1 MTTKTLPRP
10 TKPAPVKIRPPEQ
23 AVPAAAPP
31 PPANNYVYSL
41 IDRLC
46 DKLWA
51 AGVTNPISYVEQISY
66 LFFLKMLDE
75 TDAENER
82 DAKLS
87 KRPFKLIF
95 TGEKEKFRWSAWSQ
109 ITDTTKLCKFV
120 RDDVFDFMRNL
131 RGREEIR
138 RLFEDAQ
145 LQIPDGHTLRDCI
158 DLFREFNLL
167 DLDTDAKGNLYE
179 NLLRRVG
186 TQAQAGQ
193 FLTPRHLIRAIVKMV
208 DPQIGQTV
216 CDPAFGTGGFLISA
230 YEHIK
235 VSNSDPK
242 NVVEKINGNGQLVK
256 RGYGD
261 KLSDKQWDFLRHHT
275 FFGFDVDPHI
285 VRLGMMNLIL
295 HGMDDSKI
303 LRRDSIAGQAGEWDD
318 HQFDIILANPPFAGS
333 MNTDRVRESL
343 PVISTKTEV
352 LFLGLMIQAL
362 RDGGRCGV
370 IVPEGLLF
378 GVNKSHKQVRQYLL
392 EKCDLQ
398 AVVSFPGGAFKPY
411 SGVKT
416 SALIFTKGKPTKK
429 VWFYEVTADGFSL
442 DDNRRPT
449 VDKNDIPDLIAK
461 WPKREISDKSWFTTI
476 EQIRAT
482 DFNLTAGRYKPV
494 TVERVNHD
502 APKEILGSVLKLE
515 NEIIRRGDALL
526 AQIGWKK

>member
-1 MTTKTLPRP
+1 MTTTLTRP
-10 TKPAPVKIRPPEQ
+10 TKAAPAKTRPSAQP
-23 AVPAAAPP
+23 VPAAAPP

-41 IDRLC
+41 IGRLC

-95 TGEKEKFRWSAWSQ
+95 TGEKEKFRWSEWSQ
-109 ITDTTKLCKFV
+109 ITDTTKLYKFV
-120 RDDVFDFMRNL
+120 RDDVFDFMRTL
-131 RGREEIR
+131 RGREEVQRI
-138 RLFEDAQ
+138 FEDAQ
-145 LQIPDGHTLRDCI
+145 LQIPDGSTLRDCI
-158 DLFREFNLL
+158 DLFREFNFL

-179 NLLRRVG
+179 SLLRRVG

-208 DPQIGQTV
+208 DPQISQTV
-216 CDPAFGTGGFLISA
+216 FDPSFGTGGFLIAA
-230 YEHIK
+230 YDHIK
-235 VSNSDPK
+235 VANSDPK

-261 KLSDKQWDFLRHHT
+261 RLKADQWEFLRNHT

-295 HGMDDSKI
+295 HGLEDSKI
-303 LRRDSIAGQAGEWDD
+303 LRHDSIAGQVGEWDD
-318 HQFDIILANPPFAGS
+318 KQFDIILANPPFAGS

-378 GVNKSHKQVRQYLL
+378 GGSKSHKEVRRLLL

-398 AVVSFPGGAFKPY
+398 AVVSFPSGAFKPY

-429 VWFYEVTADGFSL
+429 VWFYEVTMDGFSL
-442 DDNRRPT
+442 DDKRQPT
-449 VDKNDIPDLIAK
+449 PDKNDIPDLIEK
-461 WPKREISDKSWFTTI
+461 WPKREASKNSWLATI
-476 EQIRAT
+476 EQVRAT
-482 DFNLTAGRYKPV
+482 DFVLTAGRYKKV
-494 TVERVNHD
+494 TREKTTYD
-502 APKEILGSVLKLE
+502 APSEIVGDVIKLE
-515 NEIIRRGDALL
+515 NEIIQRGNALL
-526 AQIGWKK
+526 AQIGTEK

>member
-1 MTTKTLPRP
+1 MSTKTQPPPAKLTPAKSRSEQIPLP
-10 TKPAPVKIRPPEQ
+10 AM
-23 AVPAAAPP
+23 
-31 PPANNYVYSL
+31 PPANNYIYSL

-87 KRPFKLIF
+87 KRPLKLIF
-95 TGEKEKFRWSAWSQ
+95 TGDKEKFRWSAWSQ
-109 ITDTTKLCKFV
+109 ITDTIKLYKFV

-131 RGREEIR
+131 RGHEEIR

-145 LQIPDGHTLRDCI
+145 LQIPDGATLRDCV
-158 DLFREFNLL
+158 DLFREFNLV

-208 DPQIGQTV
+208 DPQIGQTI
-216 CDPAFGTGGFLISA
+216 CDPAFGTGGFLIAA

-235 VSNSDPK
+235 VNNSDPK
-242 NVVEKINGNGQLVK
+242 NVVDKINGNGQLVK

-261 KLSDKQWDFLRHHT
+261 KLSDKQWDFLRHRT

-303 LRRDSIAGQAGEWDD
+303 LRRDSIAGQVGEWDD

-378 GVNKSHKQVRQYLL
+378 GTNKSHKQVRQYLL

-398 AVVSFPGGAFKPY
+398 GVVSFPGGAFRPY

-429 VWFYEVTADGFSL
+429 VWFYEITADGFSL
-442 DDNRRPT
+442 DDNRRPLPQ
-449 VDKNDIPDLIAK
+449 DQNDIPKLLEA
-461 WPKREISDKSWFTTI
+461 WPSLQVTAKSWIATI
-476 EQIRAT
+476 EQIRAA
-482 DFNLTAGRYKPV
+482 DFNLTANRYKPV
-494 TVERVNHD
+494 SNQVVKHD
-502 APKEILGSVLKLE
+502 APSEILSDILRLE
-515 NEIIRRGDALL
+515 DEITRCGNSLL
-526 AQIGWKK
+526 AQIGRK

>member
-1 MTTKTLPRP
+1 MFST
-10 TKPAPVKIRPPEQ
+10 
-23 AVPAAAPP
+23 
-31 PPANNYVYSL
+31 SF
-41 IDRLC
+41 
-46 DKLWA
+46 
-51 AGVTNPISYVEQISY
+51 G
-66 LFFLKMLDE
+66 
-75 TDAENER
+75 
-82 DAKLS
+82 
-87 KRPFKLIF
+87 
-95 TGEKEKFRWSAWSQ
+95 
-109 ITDTTKLCKFV
+109 
-120 RDDVFDFMRNL
+120 NL

-216 CDPAFGTGGFLISA
+216 CDPAFGTGGFLIAA

-235 VSNSDPK
+235 VANSDPK

-303 LRRDSIAGQAGEWDD
+303 LRRDSIAGQVGEWDD

-362 RDGGRCGV
+362 RNGGRCGV

-378 GVNKSHKQVRQYLL
+378 GANKSHKQVRQYLL
-392 EKCDLQ
+392 EKSDLQ

-429 VWFYEVTADGFSL
+429 VWFYEVIADGFSL

-449 VDKNDIPDLIAK
+449 PDNDIPDLIAK
-461 WPKREISDKSWFTTI
+461 WLKREVSKHSWIATI
-476 EQIRAT
+476 DQIRAT
-482 DFNLTAGRYKPV
+482 DFNLTAGRYKPA
-494 TVERVNHD
+494 TVEAVTHD
-502 APKEILGSVLKLE
+502 CPTEILNDVLKLE
-515 NEIIRRGDALL
+515 GEIIRRGNALL
-526 AQIGWKK
+526 AQTDRKK

>member
-1 MTTKTLPRP
+1 MTAKAP
-10 TKPAPVKIRPPEQ
+10 TKKSGADQTRPSASPASIS
-23 AVPAAAPP
+23 APSP
-31 PPANNYVYSL
+31 LANNYVYSL

-82 DAKLS
+82 AARLS
-87 KRPFKLIF
+87 KRQVRLIF

-109 ITDTTKLCKFV
+109 MTDPAKLYKFV

-167 DLDTDAKGNLYE
+167 DLDIDAKGNLYE

-216 CDPAFGTGGFLISA
+216 FDPAFGTGGFLISA
-230 YEHIK
+230 YDHIK
-235 VSNSDPK
+235 VANSDPK
-242 NVVEKINGNGQLVK
+242 NVYEKPNGNGQIVK

-261 KLSDKQWDFLRHHT
+261 RLKSDQWDFLRHHT
-275 FFGFDVDPHI
+275 FFGCDVDPHI

-295 HGMDDSKI
+295 HDLEDSTI
-303 LRRDSIAGQAGEWDD
+303 ERRDSIAGQIGKWDER
-318 HQFDIILANPPFAGS
+318 QFDIILANPPFAGS
-333 MNTDRVRESL
+333 MNTDRVRDSL

-362 RDGGRCGV
+362 KNGGRCGV

-378 GVNKSHKQVRQYLL
+378 GANKSHREVRRYLL

-398 AVVSFPGGAFKPY
+398 AVVSFPGGSFKPY

-416 SALIFTKGKPTKK
+416 SALIFTKGRSTQK
-429 VWFYEVTADGFSL
+429 VWLYEVVADGFSL
-442 DDNRRPT
+442 DDKRQPT
-449 VDKNDIPDLIAK
+449 PEKNNIPDLIAK
-461 WPKREISDKSWFTTI
+461 WPKRELSERSWIATI
-476 EQIRAT
+476 DQIRDA

-494 TVERVNHD
+494 SIEAMNHD
-502 APKEILGSVLKLE
+502 APKEILSDVLRLE
-515 NEIIRRGDALL
+515 SEILRRGNALL
-526 AQIGWKK
+526 SLIGRNT